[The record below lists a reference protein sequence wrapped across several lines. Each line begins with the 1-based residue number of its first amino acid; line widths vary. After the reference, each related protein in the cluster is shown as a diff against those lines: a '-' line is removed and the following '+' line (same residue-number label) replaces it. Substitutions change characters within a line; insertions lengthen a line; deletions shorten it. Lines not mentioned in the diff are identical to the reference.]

1 MYLNDKTDILH
12 VHSSVYPFILRDYIT
27 KINLAFVD
35 FKGPHILGSPAAFMT
50 NSILMGCCIYQ
61 KFQILFFEY
70 FIGNTL
76 LVLVKYKYSYK
87 CLSRDSAWEMG

>member
-35 FKGPHILGSPAAFMT
+35 FKGLLHPYLGFPRCVHDKYNLDGLLYVPKIS
-50 NSILMGCCIYQ
+50 NS
-61 KFQILFFEY
+61 FFKY
-70 FIGNTL
+70 FIGNTTCIRTISTNIHIS
-76 LVLVKYKYSYK
+76 V
-87 CLSRDSAWEMG
+87 

>member
-35 FKGPHILGSPAAFMT
+35 FKGLLYPYLGFPRSVHDKYNLDVLLYIPKIS
-50 NSILMGCCIYQ
+50 NS
-61 KFQILFFEY
+61 FFKY
-70 FIGNTL
+70 FIGNTTCISTISIHIS
-76 LVLVKYKYSYK
+76 V
-87 CLSRDSAWEMG
+87 

>member
-35 FKGPHILGSPAAFMT
+35 FKGLLHPYLGFPRGVHDKYNLDGLLLYVPKIS
-50 NSILMGCCIYQ
+50 NS
-61 KFQILFFEY
+61 FFKY
-70 FIGNTL
+70 FIGNTTCIRTTSTTNIHIS
-76 LVLVKYKYSYK
+76 V
-87 CLSRDSAWEMG
+87 

>member
-35 FKGPHILGSPAAFMT
+35 FKGLLYPYLRFPRSVHDKYNLDGLLSIPKIS
-50 NSILMGCCIYQ
+50 NS
-61 KFQILFFEY
+61 FFKY
-70 FIGNTL
+70 FIGNTTCISTISIHIS
-76 LVLVKYKYSYK
+76 V
-87 CLSRDSAWEMG
+87 

>member
-35 FKGPHILGSPAAFMT
+35 FKGLLHPYLGFPRGVHDKYNLDGLLYVPKIS
-50 NSILMGCCIYQ
+50 NS
-61 KFQILFFEY
+61 FF
-70 FIGNTL
+70 
-76 LVLVKYKYSYK
+76 
-87 CLSRDSAWEMG
+87 

>member
-35 FKGPHILGSPAAFMT
+35 FKGPYLGFPCCVHDKYNLDVLLYIPKIS
-50 NSILMGCCIYQ
+50 NS
-61 KFQILFFEY
+61 FFKY
-70 FIGNTL
+70 FIGNTTCISTISIHIS
-76 LVLVKYKYSYK
+76 V
-87 CLSRDSAWEMG
+87 

>member
-35 FKGPHILGSPAAFMT
+35 FKGLLHPYLGFPRGVHDKYNLDGLLYVPKIS
-50 NSILMGCCIYQ
+50 NS
-61 KFQILFFEY
+61 FFKY
-70 FIGNTL
+70 FIGNTTCIRTTSTTNIHIS
-76 LVLVKYKYSYK
+76 V
-87 CLSRDSAWEMG
+87 

>member
-35 FKGPHILGSPAAFMT
+35 FMT
-50 NSILMGCCIYQ
+50 NTILMGCCMYQ
-61 KFQILFFEY
+61 KFQIPFLN
-70 FIGNTL
+70 I
-76 LVLVKYKYSYK
+76 S
-87 CLSRDSAWEMG
+87 

>member
-35 FKGPHILGSPAAFMT
+35 FKGLLYPYLGFPCCVHDKYNLDGLLLYVPKIS
-50 NSILMGCCIYQ
+50 NS
-61 KFQILFFEY
+61 FFKY
-70 FIGNTL
+70 FIGNTTCNRTISTNIHIS
-76 LVLVKYKYSYK
+76 V
-87 CLSRDSAWEMG
+87 